1 MSTLREKLT
10 TLWEKIF
17 LPEEDLT
24 GKYPIHAK
32 SRRIVLPSH
41 IRSDL
46 RDQLEEKYLED
57 AVEKVMAMTGATEE
71 EATEYVERLGKSM
84 DRRGY
89 HR

>member
-1 MSTLREKLT
+1 
-10 TLWEKIF
+10 
-17 LPEEDLT
+17 
-24 GKYPIHAK
+24 
-32 SRRIVLPSH
+32 
-41 IRSDL
+41 
-46 RDQLEEKYLED
+46 LEEKYLED